1 MPGYVVQIRSDEVNS
16 LIQSK
21 TVRCY
26 TKLRSNFYHFCNS
39 QNMRA
44 HHNTRRTNI
53 FYLESEA
60 SNPSG
65 FDCIIKD
72 LKLSSE
78 IKPKTS
84 LLYYYINVILQNQL
98 YCLQTR
104 GNIPKLHV
112 LEINDLQLKTL
123 ISRYIFWVLVIS
135 WQNWVKRSMIHM
147 TLCQINRPR
156 KP

>member
-1 MPGYVVQIRSDEVNS
+1 MQ
-16 LIQSK
+16 
-21 TVRCY
+21 
-26 TKLRSNFYHFCNS
+26 
-39 QNMRA
+39 A

-60 SNPSG
+60 LNPSG

-84 LLYYYINVILQNQL
+84 LPNYYINVILQNQL

-104 GNIPKLHV
+104 GNIPENQWLAT
-112 LEINDLQLKTL
+112 ENTYQ
-123 ISRYIFWVLVIS
+123 
-135 WQNWVKRSMIHM
+135 
-147 TLCQINRPR
+147 
-156 KP
+156 